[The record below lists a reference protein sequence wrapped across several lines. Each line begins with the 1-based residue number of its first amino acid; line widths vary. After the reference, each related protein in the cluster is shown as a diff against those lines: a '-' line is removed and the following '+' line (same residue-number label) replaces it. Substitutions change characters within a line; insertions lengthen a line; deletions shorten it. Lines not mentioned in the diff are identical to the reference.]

1 MKPRILVI
9 DDEAAIRDSLKM
21 ILEYEGYE
29 VLTAPTGE
37 DGIAQTEREA
47 PDLVFLDV
55 KMPGMD
61 GLEVLQRL
69 RHLVEVTPIV
79 VVSGHGTVST
89 AVEATKLGAFDFIE
103 KPLERERV
111 LVTVRNAVDS
121 RRLRT
126 ENRSF
131 RRDAEKRYQIVG
143 DSPLLGRVR
152 ESIAKAA
159 PTSATVLIWGESGV
173 GKELVAR
180 AIHRESLRRDGQFVQ
195 VNCAAIPDEL
205 IESELFG
212 HEKGSFTGA
221 TDRQIGKFEQ
231 ADKGTIFLDEIG
243 DMSLKTQAKVLR
255 VLQEQELERLGSN
268 RIIKVDVRVIAATNK
283 NLEEEIIRGTFRED
297 LFYRLN
303 VIPIHV
309 PPLRERKDDLAAL
322 VRHFA
327 DLFSRENNFKRK
339 TFTQAAMER
348 LKQHHWRGNI
358 RELRNFV
365 ERLII
370 MSPGDQLDV
379 KDLPDFTGGAR
390 PLDLPLPSAPA
401 ALSGTPAAAPAPG
414 GDADWMRAPTLQEFK
429 STSERAFLVTKLR
442 ENAWNISKTAEVI
455 DTPRSNLYKKLEQY
469 QISQEKDG

>member
-1 MKPRILVI
+1 MNPRILVI

-21 ILEYEGYE
+21 TLEYQGYE
-29 VLTAPTGE
+29 VLTAATGE
-37 DGIAQTEREA
+37 EGIAQVEREA
-47 PDLVFLDV
+47 PDMVFLDV

-61 GLEVLQRL
+61 GIEVLQRL
-69 RHLVEVTPIV
+69 RHVVDSLPIV
-79 VVSGHGTVST
+79 VISGHGTVST

-103 KPLERERV
+103 KPPESERL
-111 LVTVRNAVDS
+111 LVTVRNAMDS

-131 RRDAEKRYQIVG
+131 KRDAEKRYQIIG

-159 PTSATVLIWGESGV
+159 PTNATVLIWGESGV

-283 NLEEEIIRGTFRED
+283 NLEEEIIRSTFRED

-309 PPLRERKDDLAAL
+309 PPLRDRKDDLAAL

-327 DLFSRENNFKRK
+327 DLFSRENNFRRK

-370 MSPGDQLDV
+370 MSPGDQVDV
-379 KDLPDFTGGAR
+379 KDLPDFAGVR
-390 PLDLPLPSAPA
+390 PLDLPAPA
-401 ALSGTPAAAPAPG
+401 ASLSNGAIAAAPA
-414 GDADWMRAPTLQEFK
+414 AAEVDWMRAPTLQEFK

-442 ENAWNISKTAEVI
+442 DNAWNISKTAEVI